1 MVVQLVELCSLMRGK
16 LPLFFNIKFRRKEKD
31 TMALSGTITG
41 STNNSR
47 YSLTCEWS
55 ASQNTS
61 ANTSTITAIVYLTP
75 PSGWNTISNY
85 WSCVI
90 NGTTVTSNMSAN
102 ISSKTELGRRTW
114 TVNHNNDGTCS
125 TSISFSFS
133 NRVTAGTYT
142 VSSGSGS
149 GNITLNSIA
158 RTSSFTLSKSSCTIG
173 SENFVVNINSS
184 ANNFTHT
191 VYYRLGSI
199 NWKALDKSGD
209 RALTIAP
216 AMGDCNQIPNS
227 TSGIATIVV
236 ETYNGNTYIGST
248 SKTITLNV
256 PSSVVPSV
264 GISLTANNQL
274 NGVNVAG
281 KTTFTVKPTNASG
294 SYGSTIRSYSTVG
307 QGLNTSSSNGGT
319 SSTMNSGTYTYT
331 VTVTDSRG
339 RTAKASKQVTV
350 VNHESPTLSLV
361 AYRSD
366 SSGNKAPE
374 GTYIHGDMTWSVFN
388 PNNNN
393 QNAKQYRVLKKTQN
407 SATWSVV
414 KDWTNLSA
422 YSGTAK
428 ISFGNGFA
436 VATSYDVGVEVKD
449 SYSNVGVTQSVGTVS
464 CLFNIEKSGVSVGK
478 RWERGALDVGGDIYA
493 SGSLRINANSKEARV
508 GSGHSD
514 VYLHNSKSNKYLQ
527 LKDDGTLSYSD
538 NKIYHA
544 GNKPKPSDIGAL
556 GAKSANGYYGMTL
569 PDGTDANWIRTTSN
583 GIIPYASG
591 TNSSLGTSSWKFA
604 KAYIDQVYADGI
616 KCNGIERPSGD
627 LWINSNTGIIFQY
640 LGSGNGYLK
649 PYRAAMED
657 LGASGNRWRNVW
669 ASNGTIQTSD
679 MRYKSDI
686 QDVDDSVFYNMI
698 KNTPVHT
705 YVLNDT
711 RVDLKCLDVKPLTR
725 ETAEQEQVHLG
736 IIAQELDKFEG
747 SRFILNYD
755 EEYGY
760 SVNNYNLT
768 SAVMSALRHH
778 IKTTD
783 EELDSIKQENLELK
797 SKVDTL
803 EQRLLR
809 LEELIKKGDGEDG
822 SLRND
827 VEN

>member
-1 MVVQLVELCSLMRGK
+1 
-16 LPLFFNIKFRRKEKD
+16 
-31 TMALSGTITG
+31 MALSGTITG

-114 TVNHNNDGTCS
+114 TVNHANDGSCS

-216 AMGDCNQIPNS
+216 AIGDCNQIPNS

-281 KTTFTVKPTNASG
+281 RTTFTVKPTNASG

-339 RTAKASKQVTV
+339 RTANASQQVTV
-350 VNHESPTLSLV
+350 LNHESPTLSLV

-366 SSGNKAPE
+366 SNGNKAPE
-374 GTYIHGDMTWSVFN
+374 GTYIHGDMTWSIFN

-436 VATSYDVGVEVKD
+436 IGTSYDVGVEVKD
-449 SYSNVGVTQSVGTVS
+449 SYSNVGATQTVGTVS
-464 CLFNIEKSGVSVGK
+464 CLFNIEKEGVGVGK
-478 RWERGALDVGGDIYA
+478 RHERGALDVGGLVYA
-493 SGSLRINANSKEARV
+493 SNHFVSVGNGKEIAV
-508 GSGHSD
+508 GVGGSD
-514 VYLHNSKSNKYLQ
+514 VFISNSKSNKFLQ

-544 GNKPKPSDIGAL
+544 GNKPTLSDIGAISSTNKL
-556 GAKSANGYYGMTL
+556 
-569 PDGTDANWIRTTSN
+569 
-583 GIIPYASG
+583 ASG
-591 TNSSLGTSSWKFA
+591 AWYMDSHQTVTLSKKISACQHGICIQWQDYNGSQALDKDFCFTFVPKGFVTHYNGKALSCLLPIYEQGGSAITKWIYVYDDRITGYSTNSS
-604 KAYIDQVYADGI
+604 
-616 KCNGIERPSGD
+616 
-627 LWINSNTGIIFQY
+627 
-640 LGSGNGYLK
+640 
-649 PYRAAMED
+649 
-657 LGASGNRWRNVW
+657 
-669 ASNGTIQTSD
+669 ASNAQ
-679 MRYKSDI
+679 M
-686 QDVDDSVFYNMI
+686 VA
-698 KNTPVHT
+698 
-705 YVLNDT
+705 
-711 RVDLKCLDVKPLTR
+711 LT
-725 ETAEQEQVHLG
+725 
-736 IIAQELDKFEG
+736 
-747 SRFILNYD
+747 
-755 EEYGY
+755 
-760 SVNNYNLT
+760 
-768 SAVMSALRHH
+768 AVY
-778 IKTTD
+778 
-783 EELDSIKQENLELK
+783 E
-797 SKVDTL
+797 V
-803 EQRLLR
+803 
-809 LEELIKKGDGEDG
+809 
-822 SLRND
+822 
-827 VEN
+827 

>member
-1 MVVQLVELCSLMRGK
+1 
-16 LPLFFNIKFRRKEKD
+16 
-31 TMALSGTITG
+31 MALSGTITG

-61 ANTSTITAIVYLTP
+61 ANTSTITATVYLTP

-102 ISSKTELGRRTW
+102 ISSKTKLGQRTW
-114 TVNHNNDGTCS
+114 TVNHANDGTCS

-158 RTSSFTLSKSSCTIG
+158 RTSSFTLNKSSCTIG
-173 SENFVVNINSS
+173 SDNFVVNINSS
-184 ANNFTHT
+184 ASNFTHT

-264 GISLTANNQL
+264 GISLTANSQL

-281 KTTFTVKPTNASG
+281 RTTFTVKPTNASG

-339 RTAKASKQVTV
+339 RTASASKQVTV
-350 VNHESPTLSLV
+350 INHQSPTLSLV

-374 GTYIHGDMTWSVFN
+374 GTYIYGDMTWSVFN

-422 YSGTAK
+422 YSGTMK
-428 ISFGNGFA
+428 VSFGNGFA

-449 SYSNVGVTQSVGTVS
+449 SYSNVGATQSVGTVS
-464 CLFNIEKSGVSVGK
+464 CLFNIEKEGVGVGK
-478 RWERGALDVGGDIYA
+478 RHERGALDVAGQMY
-493 SGSLRINANSKEARV
+493 V
-508 GSGHSD
+508 
-514 VYLHNSKSNKYLQ
+514 
-527 LKDDGTLSYSD
+527 SD
-538 NKIYHA
+538 NIFMHNTRGNLLGILVGTDGQHYNMIRQASHTGIDVGDKNLHTCLCSFDVPSWWDGNDGYEIYTKK
-544 GNKPKPSDIGAL
+544 NKPTANDVGAI

-569 PDGTDANWIRTTSN
+569 PNGADNNWIRTTSS
-583 GIIPYASG
+583 GILPYQSANSSWG
-591 TNSSLGTSSWKFA
+591 SANSSLGTGAWRFA
-604 KAYIDQVYADGI
+604 NGYIKEVY
-616 KCNGIERPSGD
+616 CNGLKNDLGD
-627 LWINSNTGIIFQY
+627 LWLSSKVDDNNSAIYIQSKWLCPSTTVYTY
-640 LGSGNGYLK
+640 LGSSGY
-649 PYRAAMED
+649 
-657 LGASGNRWRNVW
+657 RWHSVW

-679 MRYKSDI
+679 IRYKSDI
-686 QDVDDSVFYNMI
+686 KDVDDQMFYNMI

-711 RVDLKCLDVKPLTR
+711 RVDLKSSNVEPLTR
-725 ETAEQEQVHLG
+725 ENAEQEQIHLG

-755 EEYGY
+755 EENGY

-778 IKTTD
+778 IKITD
-783 EELDSIKQENLELK
+783 EELNNIKQENLELK

-809 LEELIKKGDGEDG
+809 LEELIKKGDGESG
-822 SLRND
+822 SLRDD

>member
-1 MVVQLVELCSLMRGK
+1 
-16 LPLFFNIKFRRKEKD
+16 
-31 TMALSGTITG
+31 MALSGTITG

-158 RTSSFTLSKSSCTIG
+158 RTSSFTLNKSSCTIG
-173 SENFVVNINSS
+173 SDNFVVNINSS
-184 ANNFTHT
+184 ASNFTHT

-216 AMGDCNQIPNS
+216 AMGDCNQLPNS

-281 KTTFTVKPTNASG
+281 RTTFTVKPTSASG

-339 RTAKASKQVTV
+339 RTASASKQVTV
-350 VNHESPTLSLV
+350 INHQSPTLSLV

-366 SSGNKAPE
+366 SNGNKAPE
-374 GTYIHGDMTWSVFN
+374 GTYIHGDMTWSIFN

-422 YSGTAK
+422 YSGTMK
-428 ISFGNGFA
+428 VSFGNGFA
-436 VATSYDVGVEVKD
+436 VATSYDVGVEVRD
-449 SYSNVGVTQSVGTVS
+449 SYSNVGATQSVGTVS
-464 CLFNIEKSGVSVGK
+464 CLFNIEKEGVGVGK
-478 RWERGALDVGGDIYA
+478 RHERGALDVAGQMY
-493 SGSLRINANSKEARV
+493 V
-508 GSGHSD
+508 
-514 VYLHNSKSNKYLQ
+514 
-527 LKDDGTLSYSD
+527 SD
-538 NKIYHA
+538 NIYMHNTRGNLLGILVGTDGQHYNMIRQA
-544 GNKPKPSDIGAL
+544 SHTGIDVGDKNLHTALCSFDVPSWWDGNDGYEIYTKKNKPTANDVGAIGA
-556 GAKSANGYYGMTL
+556 KDANGYYGMTL
-569 PDGTDANWIRTTSN
+569 PNGADNNWIRTTKN
-583 GIIPYASG
+583 GLIPYASG
-591 TNSSLGTSSWKFA
+591 SSCGLGTSSWRFNNG
-604 KAYIDQVYADGI
+604 YIDNLFAQEI
-616 KCNGIERPSGD
+616 KCNGIGRNSGD
-627 LWINSNTGIIFQY
+627 LWFSSDSGLQFQY
-640 LGSGNGYLK
+640 LGTGNGFVK
-649 PYRAAMED
+649 PTRAAMED
-657 LGASGNRWRNVW
+657 LGVAGARWRNVW

-679 MRYKSDI
+679 ERFKIKQGFADVEECYEMVKDTDIYNYIMLNQNKEDLSKNRLGKLALNNGQEEANVHMGIMAQDI
-686 QDVDDSVFYNMI
+686 QKYKCSKQILVEGEYE
-698 KNTPVHT
+698 
-705 YVLNDT
+705 
-711 RVDLKCLDVKPLTR
+711 RVD
-725 ETAEQEQVHLG
+725 
-736 IIAQELDKFEG
+736 G
-747 SRFILNYD
+747 SIDTMLSINP
-755 EEYGY
+755 YG
-760 SVNNYNLT
+760 LT
-768 SAVMSALRHH
+768 SAVMGALQHH
-778 IKTTD
+778 IKVTD
-783 EELDSIKQENLELK
+783 EELNNIKQENLELK

-809 LEELIKKGDGEDG
+809 LEELIKKGDGESG
-822 SLRND
+822 SLRDD

>member
-1 MVVQLVELCSLMRGK
+1 
-16 LPLFFNIKFRRKEKD
+16 
-31 TMALSGTITG
+31 MALSGTITG

-114 TVNHNNDGTCS
+114 TVNHANDGTCS

-149 GNITLNSIA
+149 GNITLNNIA

-216 AMGDCNQIPNS
+216 AIGDCNQIPNS

-281 KTTFTVKPTNASG
+281 RTTFTVKPTNASG

-339 RTAKASKQVTV
+339 RTANASQQVTV
-350 VNHESPTLSLV
+350 INHESPTLSLV

-366 SSGNKAPE
+366 SNGNKAPE

-422 YSGTAK
+422 YSGTMK
-428 ISFGNGFA
+428 VSFGNGFA

-449 SYSNVGVTQSVGTVS
+449 SYSNVGATQSVGTVS
-464 CLFNIEKSGVSVGK
+464 CLFNIEKEGVGVGK
-478 RWERGALDVGGDIYA
+478 RHERGALDIAGQMYV
-493 SGSLRINANSKEARV
+493 
-508 GSGHSD
+508 
-514 VYLHNSKSNKYLQ
+514 
-527 LKDDGTLSYSD
+527 SD
-538 NKIYHA
+538 NIFMHNTRGNLLGILVGTDGQHYNMIRQASHTGIDVGDKNLHTCLCSFDVPSWWDGNDGYEIYTKK
-544 GNKPKPSDIGAL
+544 NKPTANDVGAL
-556 GAKSANGYYGMTL
+556 GAKSANGYYGMTR
-569 PDGTDANWIRTTSN
+569 PDGNEQDWIRTTSN
-583 GIIPYASG
+583 GIIPYTSG
-591 TNSSLGTSSWKFA
+591 TNSSLGTSSWRFA
-604 KAYIDQVYADGI
+604 NAYISKIYTDDIYT
-616 KCNGIERPSGD
+616 NGVTRSSGD
-627 LWINSNTGIIFQY
+627 LWMTSDTGILFQY
-640 LGSGNGYLK
+640 IGSGNGYLK
-649 PYRAAMED
+649 PTRTAMED
-657 LGASGNRWRNVW
+657 LGVAGNRWRNIW

-711 RVDLKCLDVKPLTR
+711 RVDLKCLDVEPLTR

-778 IKTTD
+778 IKITD
-783 EELDSIKQENLELK
+783 EELNNIKQENLELK

-809 LEELIKKGDGEDG
+809 LEELIKKGDGESG
-822 SLRND
+822 SLRDD